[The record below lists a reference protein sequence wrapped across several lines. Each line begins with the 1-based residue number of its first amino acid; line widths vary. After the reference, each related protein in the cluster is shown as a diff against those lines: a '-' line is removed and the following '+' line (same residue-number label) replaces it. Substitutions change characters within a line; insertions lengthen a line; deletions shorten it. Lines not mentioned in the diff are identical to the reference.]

1 MLMDTLKSDSK
12 AMEIFLDEIAK
23 VDLIANRKE
32 RFLNYG
38 QPFSS
43 PSKLMQTVEDE
54 QKYKEQAFGRPI
66 DVGKKIRKFGVAPSD
81 GYAQYTMYGT
91 SYQKGTFATKFNQR
105 EYFENYIRPN
115 NKALF
120 GLR

>member
-1 MLMDTLKSDSK
+1 MFKDHSRILEESIQTFNTVTKFPKIFTDKKPDIPMLMDTLKSDSK

-43 PSKLMQTVEDE
+43 PSKLM
-54 QKYKEQAFGRPI
+54 
-66 DVGKKIRKFGVAPSD
+66 
-81 GYAQYTMYGT
+81 
-91 SYQKGTFATKFNQR
+91 
-105 EYFENYIRPN
+105 
-115 NKALF
+115 
-120 GLR
+120 